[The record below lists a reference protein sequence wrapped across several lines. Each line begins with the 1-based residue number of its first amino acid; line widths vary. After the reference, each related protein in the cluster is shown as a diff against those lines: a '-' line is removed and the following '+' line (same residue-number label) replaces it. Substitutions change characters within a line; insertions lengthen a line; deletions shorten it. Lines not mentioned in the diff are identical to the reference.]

1 MNEDRIKAIKSL
13 LDDIEG
19 NQGVENRNAYVCHDM
34 LIRCV
39 GVLKGLVDDYCHN
52 DSSSDVDSMAEKD
65 SEPHA
70 VMSLKTLV
78 DMIAHAKSEYARI
91 KNTEL
96 LDAEPV
102 KVMKLRE
109 YKDTYASVTRG
120 KVTYWLVFNWEGLKV
135 TKEFEDF
142 ATGNYESCNMGIN
155 TKTPYEK
162 SCFFDDYDIEIL
174 TLPGAE
180 ESPKEPETAKFEP
193 FVSKVLV
200 RNNPGYLWM
209 PAFFF
214 SEESEGGARWYHI
227 VGTHDTYRE
236 CIPYEGNE
244 ELAFTSNDVRVM

>member
-19 NQGVENRNAYVCHDM
+19 NKGVENRNAYICHDM
-34 LIRCV
+34 LIKCV
-39 GVLKGLVDDYCHN
+39 GVLKGFVDDYCHN
-52 DSSSDVDSMAEKD
+52 DSSSDVDSVAEKD

-96 LDAEPV
+96 LDAKPV
-102 KVMKLRE
+102 RVKMLRE

-142 ATGNYESCNMGIN
+142 ATGNYESCEMDIN
-155 TKTPYEK
+155 TKTPYNP
-162 SCFFDDYDIEIL
+162 FGYNTTD
-174 TLPGAE
+174 T
-180 ESPKEPETAKFEP
+180 ET
-193 FVSKVLV
+193 V
-200 RNNPGYLWM
+200 
-209 PAFFF
+209 
-214 SEESEGGARWYHI
+214 
-227 VGTHDTYRE
+227 
-236 CIPYEGNE
+236 
-244 ELAFTSNDVRVM
+244 ELAVQLAKDWKSIKRVIGNFVDETNQKADAYMNVLTKFKI